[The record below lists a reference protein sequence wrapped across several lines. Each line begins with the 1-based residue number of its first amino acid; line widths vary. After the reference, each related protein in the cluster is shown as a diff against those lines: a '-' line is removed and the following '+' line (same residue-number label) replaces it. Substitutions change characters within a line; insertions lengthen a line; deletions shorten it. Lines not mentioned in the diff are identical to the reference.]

1 MFLKGRGGEQLSL
14 RYHVREDSLSSRS
27 VRGLVL
33 TTGALVAAAPIN
45 HPASRRVFHPKVDS
59 SDAGATLPPLAAAAA
74 VAVAVVVAAA
84 AAAAVAVA
92 VVVAAAAAA
101 AAAAALSALNLSM
114 KLLRGPSWRCSSF
127 GHGPPTLSADH

>member
-84 AAAAVAVA
+84 AAAA
-92 VVVAAAAAA
+92 
-101 AAAAALSALNLSM
+101 AAAALSALNLSM

>member
-101 AAAAALSALNLSM
+101 AAAALSALNLSM

>member
-45 HPASRRVFHPKVDS
+45 HPASRPVFHPKVDS

-74 VAVAVVVAAA
+74 
-84 AAAAVAVA
+84 AVAVA
-92 VVVAAAAAA
+92 VVVAVVVDVVVVVVVVDVVVVVAVLTSPESISSTYVVTSHQIGSNNMQI
-101 AAAAALSALNLSM
+101 AL
-114 KLLRGPSWRCSSF
+114 
-127 GHGPPTLSADH
+127 